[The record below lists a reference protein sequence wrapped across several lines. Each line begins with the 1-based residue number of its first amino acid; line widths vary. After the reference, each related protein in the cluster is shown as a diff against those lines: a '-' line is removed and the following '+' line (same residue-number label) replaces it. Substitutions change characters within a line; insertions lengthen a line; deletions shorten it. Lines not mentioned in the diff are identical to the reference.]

1 MHACIQACIY
11 TMTNQSPLADRAYE
25 AIRKMVAT
33 GRFAPGEVISEVCLS
48 TELEVSR
55 TPVREAVRRLV
66 GECVL
71 EVTPSGL
78 RIYSPSL
85 DDLAEVYYMRAILEG
100 AAGRLAA
107 ANGGPTLAK
116 QLRAILEQARPLLA
130 DDDHEEF
137 ARLNGEFHGTI
148 NGASGNQ
155 RIQEAL
161 ASLNGIIVRYRR
173 VSLLFPD
180 HLKRSFD
187 DHRQIVELF
196 EQNKPEAV
204 ETLVRDHIFCAGARI
219 VRATRRISGGASKL
233 SSTAT
238 TLLAIEAANRTT
250 CQREVL

>member
-1 MHACIQACIY
+1 M
-11 TMTNQSPLADRAYE
+11 TTTNQSPLADRAYE
-25 AIRKMVAT
+25 AIREMVAT
-33 GRFAPGEVISEVCLS
+33 GRLAPGEVISEVRLS

-66 GECVL
+66 GESVL

-85 DDLAEVYYMRAILEG
+85 DDVAEVYYMRAILEG
-100 AAGRLAA
+100 SAARLAA
-107 ANGGPTLAK
+107 ANGGPALAK
-116 QLRAILEQARPLLA
+116 RLRDILEQARPLLA
-130 DDDHEEF
+130 TDDHDEF

-155 RIQEAL
+155 RIQETL

-173 VSLLFPD
+173 VSLLFSD

-187 DHRQIVELF
+187 DHSQIVELF
-196 EQNKPEAV
+196 EQGKPDAV

-219 VRATRRISGGASKL
+219 VRATRRIAGGASTL
-233 SSTAT
+233 NSTAT
-238 TLLAIEAANRTT
+238 TLLAIEAAHRTT
-250 CQREVL
+250 DQKEAL